1 MSWIKQRR
9 VTLLFLLILLVSI
22 ASIAYRTNQLKRL
35 VKVQQLVINAE
46 QKESEQVYKQLK
58 SVIDGSQLNYSFTGN
73 AIDNWLLT
81 TYDGSGIIK
90 TNLKEIIKGY
100 SLILTINENSCQ
112 KCINE
117 QIEFFREIEQTL
129 SIEDLLIIYQVSNN
143 RKLKSIID
151 HHGLKTRI
159 VRVEQPSHQL
169 NVLSINPSAMIVDNK
184 LRILSFFRP
193 LESNIK
199 YNRDCYYSM
208 LNNFF
213 VTGF

>member
-22 ASIAYRTNQLKRL
+22 VSITYRINQLKRL
-35 VKVQQLVINAE
+35 VEVQELVINAE
-46 QKESEQVYKQLK
+46 QKEGEQVYKQLK
-58 SVIDGSQLNYSFTGN
+58 SIIDGSQLNYSFTGN
-73 AIDNWLLT
+73 TIDNWLLT
-81 TYDGSGIIK
+81 AYDGSGIIK
-90 TNLKEIIKGY
+90 TYLKENIKGY

-112 KCINE
+112 KCIDE
-117 QIEFFREIEQTL
+117 QIEFIREFEQSL
-129 SIEDLLIIYQVSNN
+129 SKEDLLIIYQVSNN

-151 HHGLKTRI
+151 YHGLKTRI
-159 VRVEQPSHQL
+159 ARVEQPSHQF
-169 NVLSINPSAMIVDNK
+169 NVLSLNPSAMIVNDK
-184 LRILSFFRP
+184 LQIQSFFRP

-213 VTGF
+213 VAEF